1 MSKSIIYI
9 LFTGLSNEKMN
20 LYGVQFHP
28 EVDLTD
34 NGKQMLKNFLFNIAK
49 CEGIYTMMSR
59 EDSCIKYIKETVG
72 DHKVLVSIHGPGL
85 YKEKIKGS

>member
-1 MSKSIIYI
+1 
-9 LFTGLSNEKMN
+9 
-20 LYGVQFHP
+20 
-28 EVDLTD
+28 
-34 NGKQMLKNFLFNIAK
+34 MLKNFLFNIAK